1 VQEFGRELFAGWDDE
16 QWGAFNNFM
25 VDCLA
30 LYLKVGLYECSW
42 ESMHIRKFIN
52 ATSPEFWE
60 WIDEGEDG
68 TGKYTA
74 GTPIYRGSQMEA
86 FVAEYP
92 DWGRTKYNLT
102 ARRWVAWLEAY
113 GEFKGWETTSGK
125 NHIGHYT
132 QYVKPGLNGSEG
144 VTAGE
149 EREEMPF

>member
-1 VQEFGRELFAGWDDE
+1 
-16 QWGAFNNFM
+16 
-25 VDCLA
+25 
-30 LYLKVGLYECSW
+30 
-42 ESMHIRKFIN
+42 
-52 ATSPEFWE
+52 
-60 WIDEGEDG
+60 
-68 TGKYTA
+68 
-74 GTPIYRGSQMEA
+74 MEA

-149 EREEMPF
+149 EREETPF